1 MEIKRCTIGVIKGE
15 NYSISKKCYIRVPL
29 ISSLRQISNLKV
41 TIVYQC
47 VLHIARVVNVM
58 YSLFVFWTSRM
69 TIATR
74 TS

>member
-47 VLHIARVVNVM
+47 VLHIARVVK
-58 YSLFVFWTSRM
+58 
-69 TIATR
+69 
-74 TS
+74 